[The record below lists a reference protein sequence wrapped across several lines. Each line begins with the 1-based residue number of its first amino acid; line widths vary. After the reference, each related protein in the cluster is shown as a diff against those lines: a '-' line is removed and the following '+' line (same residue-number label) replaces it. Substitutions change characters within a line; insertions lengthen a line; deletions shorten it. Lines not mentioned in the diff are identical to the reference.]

1 MHLSGDEL
9 HRYYR
14 CMHLFLSPVVYLCKK
29 LMGYPYEKADITL
42 ISLSLIPL
50 QDTYCGDYF
59 SQFTRQ
65 KADKIS
71 IPWRKIKF

>member
-1 MHLSGDEL
+1 
-9 HRYYR
+9 
-14 CMHLFLSPVVYLCKK
+14 
-29 LMGYPYEKADITL
+29 MGYPYEKADITL